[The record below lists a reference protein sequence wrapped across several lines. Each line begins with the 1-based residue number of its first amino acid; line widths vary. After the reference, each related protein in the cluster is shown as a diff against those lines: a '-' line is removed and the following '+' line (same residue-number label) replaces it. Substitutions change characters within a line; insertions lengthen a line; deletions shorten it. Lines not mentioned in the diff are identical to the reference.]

1 MRVLLPVRTSR
12 AFTLI
17 EIVIAIFI
25 LMLLLMLAVP
35 SFTGVLADRRLR
47 RSLDSFNNLVHEAQQ
62 RSLAEHRAY
71 LLVMGTKSVELRPEA
86 LIKGDDPKPV
96 AEFPIGRGETVKLV
110 LPAALTKDPPA
121 EWIFW
126 PTGTCEPAKV
136 QYRGRDGTWTANYSA
151 LSAQPTLTTYAAR

>member
-1 MRVLLPVRTSR
+1 MRISR

-25 LMLLLMLAVP
+25 LMLMLLLAVP

-47 RSLDSFNNLVHEAQQ
+47 RSLDNFNNLVHEAQQ

-71 LLVMGTKSVELRPEA
+71 LILVGTKNVDLRPEA
-86 LIKGDDPKPV
+86 LLNKESPQPV
-96 AEFPIGRGETVKLV
+96 AQFPIGAGEAVKLV
-110 LPAALTKDPPA
+110 LPAALAKDPPL

-136 QYRGRDGTWTANYSA
+136 QFTGHDGSWTASYSTLTA
-151 LSAQPTLTTYAAR
+151 EPTLTNYAPR